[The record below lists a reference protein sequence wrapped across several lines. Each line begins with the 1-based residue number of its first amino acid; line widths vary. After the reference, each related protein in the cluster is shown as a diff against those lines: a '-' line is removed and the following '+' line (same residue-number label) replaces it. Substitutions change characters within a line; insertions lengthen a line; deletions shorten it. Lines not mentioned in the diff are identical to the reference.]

1 LKHFTAI
8 LNIWLTFWIFYDHLV
23 HFVFIIY
30 IFPVLVPRKIW
41 QPWSWVE
48 KKFDI
53 IVAWKDFNWGQG
65 LNTLEG
71 KNASHRIS
79 TSVREN
85 WLQIMTIEKN
95 RNGPTKSCTRKSL
108 IRNLRTPGANPTTFE
123 FTATTPAL

>member
-1 LKHFTAI
+1 
-8 LNIWLTFWIFYDHLV
+8 
-23 HFVFIIY
+23 
-30 IFPVLVPRKIW
+30 
-41 QPWSWVE
+41 
-48 KKFDI
+48 
-53 IVAWKDFNWGQG
+53 

-108 IRNLRTPGANPTTFE
+108 IRNLRTE
-123 FTATTPAL
+123 LMLRSWATTQRVV